1 MHPHFQ
7 PHLRILP
14 VFTGEGWD
22 VLCKRLVVLASSW
35 AHITWCPV
43 KSHWFTCVLLF
54 HWLLKYSE
62 NQFITLMNLCNVVS
76 VSNMEIIPAPFFPLW
91 QTFTGNKAI
100 ATLMITLGCNWNCII
115 CLCVFLIEELYINL
129 CWERWSWWYRIL
141 MDKKMCFSKIISVHM
156 QPLGIFSKIGSYISK
171 S

>member
-1 MHPHFQ
+1 MHPLFQ

-14 VFTGEGWD
+14 VFTGKGWD

-54 HWLLKYSE
+54 HWLLKILWKPVHNPYELVQCSICKQYG
-62 NQFITLMNLCNVVS
+62 NYTCPL
-76 VSNMEIIPAPFFPLW
+76 FPLW

-100 ATLMITLGCNWNCII
+100 ATLMISLGCNWNCII

-141 MDKKMCFSKIISVHM
+141 MDKKYAFQK
-156 QPLGIFSKIGSYISK
+156 
-171 S
+171 